1 MQKNLQVVDT
11 AKTVK
16 TVNTP
21 APVEL
26 TPEQLQQVGGG
37 LGPAG
42 TWGAD
47 STAAGPAGTW

>member
-1 MQKNLQVVDT
+1 MQKNPQVVDT
-11 AKTVK
+11 AKT
-16 TVNTP
+16 TNTP

-42 TWGAD
+42 TWSAD
-47 STAAGPAGTW
+47 STTAGPAGTW